1 MGEVTVVLVVLAHGR
16 GDRGAGRPRPR
27 ASGLGSL
34 SIFTPSHDL
43 QSYREDFFH
52 KRIMDNNTSSLML
65 IDNNG
70 SFEIDDKSHMD
81 LVTTTRP
88 TDAAAAG
95 DTDDGGGSLLSQ
107 PGIRRRRKKSMVWEH
122 FTIETTSP
130 GSSKACCKH
139 CRKSF
144 AYITGQKLAGTS
156 HLKRHIQLGICPMSR
171 GGDQLTQISPD
182 AKDVVVTTP
191 PKKRQRASST
201 PLNAPLDQDRCYG
214 EMAKMI
220 IMHEYPLHM
229 VEHSG
234 FARFVRALRPQLGM
248 ATFHAIHADC
258 VAIYLSEKQKL
269 SAFIGEIP
277 GQVNLTVDLWSSNQS
292 VGYAFVTGHFID
304 KDWNLTRRLLNV
316 ALVPSPDSDF
326 ALNQPVAACL
336 ADWNLERRLCS
347 LTVGESVVNKSAVE
361 NLRCCLSARNQHVM
375 NGQLL
380 LGSCYARL
388 LSSMARD
395 ALGAEDLQTPI
406 KKVRDS
412 VKHVKTRDSCSERF
426 DELKAQ
432 LQTRSEK
439 DLRID
444 NQTKWDT
451 TYSMLLAAYEHKEVF
466 SCLGN
471 CDLEYKISISP
482 EEWRKIEVL
491 CSCLKILF
499 DAASVLTGPTR
510 RLTANDL
517 YHEMT
522 KLQLEL
528 SHTAMSEE
536 PDVRNLAT
544 PLREKFDEYWRG
556 CFLLLAVAVVM
567 DPRFK
572 MKLIEFSFSKA
583 YGEDAEK
590 WIRSVDDAVHEL
602 YHDYAEQS
610 HSLLEAYVAHGN
622 DGFSETEVHFHPEY
636 NHSNE
641 LSHDQIYEQPGG
653 DSNLLNEKPRDH
665 ALDGHESQEAAQTD
679 RTQLVEE
686 LPLENQQVEDT
697 DMTQETQPVDEI
709 LEDTQSVQELA
720 QEAQLVE
727 EKHADSDILVEEVE
741 HETQPVE
748 EMVENTEPV
757 EQVVQEAQLVE
768 EKHGDSDIQPVE
780 ELGHETQPVEEMV
793 ENTEPVEEVAQE
805 AQLVEEKHGDSEIQA
820 VKELE
825 HETQPVEEMVEN
837 TEPVEEVAQEAQL
850 VEEKHDDIQPVEEA
864 EHDTQPVEEIIEDTQ
879 PVEDLAQETQPV
891 ETIPEHIK
899 NPQNGDSQS
908 HAMPQEEAAFTISQE
923 GHHVDVLLQEGHHL
937 EASSQEFPLIT
948 IGDGFSDF
956 ELYISEVGS
965 REQMKSELDQ
975 YLEESL
981 IPRSPDFEVLGW
993 WSLNR
998 TKYPTLSKMA
1008 ADVLSLPFC
1017 TVSPDSVFDTDVKK
1031 MDNYRSSLGHV
1042 TLEALFCA
1050 KDWLMHSSNASTSE
1064 NNMKR
1069 EPVLHLVFSMSAL
1082 WSLGVVLELLIPFIT
1097 TIVLVVFSGVLVIGI
1112 YLLLIAVTML
1122 GWINVVFVF
1131 SSKKSGAYDLSFLE
1145 IESLTDASLPF
1156 SVNVILVNNV
1166 LVKEVVDE
1174 DIPRVVKPKLMQ
1186 FHSQNLKDLDKV
1198 NLIFAFSQHFQMEKK
1213 GQQHSTHDSF
1223 LTHHPVLCIIALS
1236 VVFIAIDPFHMSPI
1250 GGREFKPMKHEVA
1263 PYKQVMENWP
1273 RDNLSQLGQHGK
1285 LEFVDRVFGPESL
1298 EFDGLGRGPY
1308 TGLAD
1313 GRVVR
1318 WLGEAVGWE
1327 TFSVVTSKWSE
1338 EACARG
1344 VDSTTNKQWKHE
1356 KLCGRPLGLRFDKET
1371 GNLYIADAYYGLLVV
1386 GPEGG
1391 VATPL
1396 ATHVEG
1402 KPILFAN
1409 DLDIHRNGSI
1419 FFTDTSKR
1427 YDRANHFFILLEGES
1442 TGRLLRYDPPTKT
1455 THIVQEGLA
1464 FPNGIQLSKD
1474 QSFLLFTETTN
1485 CRLVKYWLEGAK
1497 TGEVEVVA
1505 DLPGFPDNV
1514 RMNKKGEFWVAIDCC
1529 RTPAQE
1535 VLTDNPWIKSIYF
1548 RLPIPMKLLA
1558 KAMGMK
1564 MYTVISRFDEDGE
1577 VLEVLEDRQG
1587 KVMKLVSEVREVQG
1601 KLWIGTVAHNHIASV
1616 PYPLTMN

>member
-1 MGEVTVVLVVLAHGR
+1 MGEVTVVLAVLAHGR
-16 GDRGAGRPRPR
+16 GDRGAGRPRPW

-81 LVTTTRP
+81 LVTTTTTTTTRP

-107 PGIRRRRKKSMVWEH
+107 P
-122 FTIETTSP
+122 
-130 GSSKACCKH
+130 
-139 CRKSF
+139 
-144 AYITGQKLAGTS
+144 
-156 HLKRHIQLGICPMSR
+156 
-171 GGDQLTQISPD
+171 
-182 AKDVVVTTP
+182 
-191 PKKRQRASST
+191 
-201 PLNAPLDQDRCYG
+201 
-214 EMAKMI
+214 
-220 IMHEYPLHM
+220 
-229 VEHSG
+229 
-234 FARFVRALRPQLGM
+234 
-248 ATFHAIHADC
+248 
-258 VAIYLSEKQKL
+258 EKQKL

-347 LTVGESVVNKSAVE
+347 LTVGGSLVNKSAVE

-412 VKHVKTRDSCSERF
+412 VKHVKTRDSCSESF

-528 SHTAMSEE
+528 SHAAM
-536 PDVRNLAT
+536 
-544 PLREKFDEYWRG
+544 K
-556 CFLLLAVAVVM
+556 
-567 DPRFK
+567 
-572 MKLIEFSFSKA
+572 
-583 YGEDAEK
+583 
-590 WIRSVDDAVHEL
+590 
-602 YHDYAEQS
+602 
-610 HSLLEAYVAHGN
+610 
-622 DGFSETEVHFHPEY
+622 VHFHPEY

-653 DSNLLNEKPRDH
+653 DSNMLNEKPRDH

-679 RTQLVEE
+679 QTQLVEE

-748 EMVENTEPV
+748 EMVQNTEPV

-805 AQLVEEKHGDSEIQA
+805 AQLVEENHGDSEIQA

-837 TEPVEEVAQEAQL
+837 TESVEEVAQEAQL

-864 EHDTQPVEEIIEDTQ
+864 EHDTQPVEEIIEDIQ
-879 PVEDLAQETQPV
+879 PVEDLAQEAQPV
-891 ETIPEHIK
+891 ETIPEHSK

-1050 KDWLMHSSNASTSE
+1050 KDWLMHASNASTSE

-1112 YLLLIAVTML
+1112 YLLLIGRFEIEYFKRVTAVLCLLCGLIGGVNNYWAAVTML

-1131 SSKKSGAYDLSFLE
+1131 SLKKSGAYDLSFLE
-1145 IESLTDASLPF
+1145 IESLTDASLPSVMFIGNGWTLQASAFPF
-1156 SVNVILVNNV
+1156 SGV
-1166 LVKEVVDE
+1166 E
-1174 DIPRVVKPKLMQ
+1174 
-1186 FHSQNLKDLDKV
+1186 
-1198 NLIFAFSQHFQMEKK
+1198 HFQMEKK

-1285 LEFVDRVFGPESL
+1285 LEFVDQVFGPESL

-1318 WLGEAVGWE
+1318 WMGEAVGWE

-1455 THIVQEGLA
+1455 THIVLEGLA

>member
-1 MGEVTVVLVVLAHGR
+1 
-16 GDRGAGRPRPR
+16 
-27 ASGLGSL
+27 
-34 SIFTPSHDL
+34 
-43 QSYREDFFH
+43 
-52 KRIMDNNTSSLML
+52 MDNNTSLML

-70 SFEIDDKSHMD
+70 SFEIDDQSHMA
-81 LVTTTRP
+81 TPTRP
-88 TDAAAAG
+88 TTDAAA
-95 DTDDGGGSLLSQ
+95 DTDDGLLPPQ

-171 GGDQLTQISPD
+171 EGLTHHTTQEVSD
-182 AKDVVVTTP
+182 TKDVVTTTTTCP
-191 PKKRQRASST
+191 PKKRQRASSAAAT
-201 PLNAPLDQDRCYG
+201 PLNAPLDQDRCYS

-220 IMHEYPLHM
+220 IMHDYPLHM
-229 VEHSG
+229 VEHPG
-234 FARFVRALRPQLGM
+234 FAGFVHALRPQLSM
-248 ATFHAIHADC
+248 ASFHTIHADC
-258 VAIYLSEKQKL
+258 VAMYLSEKQKL
-269 SAFIGEIP
+269 STFVGEIP
-277 GQVNLTVDLWSSNQS
+277 GQVNLTIDLWSSNQS

-304 KDWNLTRRLLNV
+304 KDWNLTHRLLNV
-316 ALVPSPDSDF
+316 AVVPSPDSDF

-336 ADWNLERRLCS
+336 SDWNLERRLCS
-347 LTVGESVVNKSAVE
+347 ITVGQSVVNKSAIE

-380 LGSCYARL
+380 LGNCYARL
-388 LSSMARD
+388 LSSMAQD
-395 ALGAEDLQTPI
+395 VLGAEDLQTPI

-412 VKHVKTRDSCSERF
+412 VKHVKTKDSCSERF
-426 DELKAQ
+426 DELKTQ
-432 LQTRSEK
+432 LQTHSTK

-451 TYSMLLAAYEHKEVF
+451 TYSMLLAASEHKEVF

-471 CDLEYKISISP
+471 CDLEYKISISS
-482 EEWRKIEVL
+482 EEWRKIELL
-491 CSCLKILF
+491 CSSLKILF
-499 DAASVLTGPTR
+499 DAANVLTGPTR
-510 RLTANDL
+510 LTANDM

-528 SHTAMSEE
+528 SHAAMSEE

-610 HSLLEAYVAHGN
+610 HSLLEAYVGHGN

-641 LSHDQIYEQPGG
+641 LSHDQIYEQPG
-653 DSNLLNEKPRDH
+653 DSNLLDEKPRDH
-665 ALDGHESQEAAQTD
+665 ALDGHESQEAAQTEQTQLVEELPLESQQVED
-679 RTQLVEE
+679 TDMTEQTQLVEE
-686 LPLENQQVEDT
+686 LPLENQKVEDTDMTEQTQLVEELPLENQKVEDT
-697 DMTQETQPVDEI
+697 DMTQETQSVDEI
-709 LEDTQSVQELA
+709 LEDTQSVEELA

-727 EKHADSDILVEEVE
+727 EKHADNDILAEEVG
-741 HETQPVE
+741 HETQSVE
-748 EMVENTEPV
+748 EMVQNTEPI

-768 EKHGDSDIQPVE
+768 EKHGDSDIQPVKE
-780 ELGHETQPVEEMV
+780 VEHETQPVEGMV

-805 AQLVEEKHGDSEIQA
+805 AQLVEEKHGDSDIQP
-820 VKELE
+820 VKEVE

-837 TEPVEEVAQEAQL
+837 TEPAEEVAQEAQL

-864 EHDTQPVEEIIEDTQ
+864 EHETQPVEEIIEDTQ
-879 PVEDLAQETQPV
+879 PVEDLAQPV
-891 ETIPEHIK
+891 EPVPEHGK

-908 HAMPQEEAAFTISQE
+908 HTMPQEEAAFTISQEE

-1050 KDWLMHSSNASTSE
+1050 KDWLRHGSNASTSE

-1069 EPVLHLVFSMSAL
+1069 EP
-1082 WSLGVVLELLIPFIT
+1082 
-1097 TIVLVVFSGVLVIGI
+1097 
-1112 YLLLIAVTML
+1112 
-1122 GWINVVFVF
+1122 
-1131 SSKKSGAYDLSFLE
+1131 
-1145 IESLTDASLPF
+1145 
-1156 SVNVILVNNV
+1156 
-1166 LVKEVVDE
+1166 
-1174 DIPRVVKPKLMQ
+1174 
-1186 FHSQNLKDLDKV
+1186 
-1198 NLIFAFSQHFQMEKK
+1198 
-1213 GQQHSTHDSF
+1213 
-1223 LTHHPVLCIIALS
+1223 
-1236 VVFIAIDPFHMSPI
+1236 
-1250 GGREFKPMKHEVA
+1250 
-1263 PYKQVMENWP
+1263 
-1273 RDNLSQLGQHGK
+1273 
-1285 LEFVDRVFGPESL
+1285 
-1298 EFDGLGRGPY
+1298 
-1308 TGLAD
+1308 
-1313 GRVVR
+1313 
-1318 WLGEAVGWE
+1318 
-1327 TFSVVTSKWSE
+1327 
-1338 EACARG
+1338 
-1344 VDSTTNKQWKHE
+1344 
-1356 KLCGRPLGLRFDKET
+1356 
-1371 GNLYIADAYYGLLVV
+1371 
-1386 GPEGG
+1386 
-1391 VATPL
+1391 
-1396 ATHVEG
+1396 
-1402 KPILFAN
+1402 
-1409 DLDIHRNGSI
+1409 
-1419 FFTDTSKR
+1419 
-1427 YDRANHFFILLEGES
+1427 
-1442 TGRLLRYDPPTKT
+1442 
-1455 THIVQEGLA
+1455 
-1464 FPNGIQLSKD
+1464 
-1474 QSFLLFTETTN
+1474 
-1485 CRLVKYWLEGAK
+1485 
-1497 TGEVEVVA
+1497 
-1505 DLPGFPDNV
+1505 
-1514 RMNKKGEFWVAIDCC
+1514 
-1529 RTPAQE
+1529 
-1535 VLTDNPWIKSIYF
+1535 
-1548 RLPIPMKLLA
+1548 
-1558 KAMGMK
+1558 
-1564 MYTVISRFDEDGE
+1564 
-1577 VLEVLEDRQG
+1577 
-1587 KVMKLVSEVREVQG
+1587 
-1601 KLWIGTVAHNHIASV
+1601 
-1616 PYPLTMN
+1616 